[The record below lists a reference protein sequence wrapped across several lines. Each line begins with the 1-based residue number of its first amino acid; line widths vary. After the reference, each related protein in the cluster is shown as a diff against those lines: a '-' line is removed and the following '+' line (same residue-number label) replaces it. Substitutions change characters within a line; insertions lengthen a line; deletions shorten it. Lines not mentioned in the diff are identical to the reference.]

1 VLAEAATLPPEDGA
15 GRHDHGGAVQ
25 LICSY
30 MLVRVSEPM
39 GLVNPPGS
47 AGRLK
52 RGEGARKTRQEDIAR
67 GRRSLGDGVRSFPSG
82 LGESAA
88 RRLQATL
95 LTIAYDER
103 LAALDA

>member
-1 VLAEAATLPPEDGA
+1 L
-15 GRHDHGGAVQ
+15 
-25 LICSY
+25 
-30 MLVRVSEPM
+30 
-39 GLVNPPGS
+39 
-47 AGRLK
+47 
-52 RGEGARKTRQEDIAR
+52 GE
-67 GRRSLGDGVRSFPSG
+67 GVRSLPSG